1 MNLLVK
7 FDDVETSLQYKDFR
21 VTEVRRDRLISE
33 MLSNI

>member
-21 VTEVRRDRLISE
+21 VIEVRRDRLISE